1 MLDFFT
7 SIVESSDLSTLLGDM
22 YEPVCAVVVSGGF
35 LIPLAFTCDL
45 FCRLVSSLFK
55 GGKS

>member
-1 MLDFFT
+1 MIDFFT
-7 SIVESSDLSTLLGDM
+7 SILNNTDIPSILGDM
-22 YEPVCAVVVSGGF
+22 YEPVCAVIISGGF

-55 GGKS
+55 GGKN

>member
-7 SIVESSDLSTLLGDM
+7 SILESTDLSSTLGDM
-22 YEPVCAVVVSGGF
+22 YEPVCAVIVSGGF

-45 FCRLVSSLFK
+45 FCRLVSSIFK
-55 GGKS
+55 GGKN

>member
-1 MLDFFT
+1 MIDFFT
-7 SIVESSDLSTLLGDM
+7 SILESTDLPSLLGDM
-22 YEPVCAVVVSGGF
+22 YEPVCAVIVSGGF

-55 GGKS
+55 GGK